1 MKLFV
6 LFLFPFFVFSQ
17 TNFQKVNEKT
27 RELAI
32 KYLKKEDIPAMTIC
46 VSYNDSIVFS
56 EGFGFADLEKR
67 SEVIPSKTK
76 FEIASITKMIT
87 ASVLGK
93 MHEEGTINWN
103 HSPYFYLDSLSK
115 KPYDFTIKQVAGHIA
130 GLIRNPSEED
140 WTKEN
145 NYSKKEFYR
154 VFQKDDLLFKP
165 LTKFSYSNYGY
176 VILSFVIEKIKNKNI
191 YEVQKELVFDPLQM
205 KNTFINDGNYD
216 ENTVSFYK
224 DINNRK
230 VKFTDYVYNDTS
242 YSSGC
247 HLSTSEDIIKLGN
260 AFLFANLLLKQ
271 ETLIEL
277 IKSQKLI
284 DGTKT
289 NYGIGIISGKDQ
301 FGNFYFGHGGN
312 AISARSEVKIYPSS
326 KLVIVMLANKS
337 KVDEDDFLEKIA
349 KHYIEFLKH

>member
-6 LFLFPFFVFSQ
+6 LLLFPFVVFSQ
-17 TNFQKVNEKT
+17 TNFQKVNEKI
-27 RELAI
+27 RELSI
-32 KYLKKEDIPAMTIC
+32 KYLKKEDIPAMSIC

-67 SEVIPSKTK
+67 TEVIPSKTK

-115 KPYDFTIKQVAGHIA
+115 KPYDFTIKQAAGHIA

-165 LTKFSYSNYGY
+165 LTKFSYSNYGF
-176 VILSFVIEKIKNKNI
+176 VILSFVIEKIMNKNI

-224 DINNRK
+224 NINNRK

-247 HLSTSEDIIKLGN
+247 HLSTSEDVIKLGN
-260 AFLFANLLLKQ
+260 AFLFANRLLKQ

-312 AISARSEVKIYPSS
+312 AISARSELKIYPSS